1 MVRIGHYKPGS
12 SYAYFGYTAGNAV
25 YTAIGSAFKKDGISG
40 GNYKDTISKLVSEE
54 LDFRVIMLNSL
65 HRVA

>member
-40 GNYKDTISKLVSEE
+40 GNYKDTISKTGIRRIGFQSHHAE
-54 LDFRVIMLNSL
+54 
-65 HRVA
+65 